1 MLLTSSDKSSTS
13 WLSPLPQTLAFKS
26 MKKLVTI
33 TTRHWKF
40 LLAFNVIV
48 VLATFVA
55 FKRAKPVWT
64 STSQLILPKTTSNLD
79 ASLGTLG
86 SIKNSGPGFSTE
98 VNPLKI
104 QTSIL
109 TSDTLLETVL
119 SKDPEK
125 ENFKSLA
132 GYKKLFEVT
141 PQEQSTIIALT
152 VSGSSQDI
160 ATQRAQALINAYQL
174 RLNELRQANSQAR
187 LKFSQKELEH
197 AKARLTKAQINIA
210 AFQQSTG
217 LVSSEEQTRGIVTTI
232 NSLSAA
238 QTQAMAVSEASAK
251 RAETLSQHLRLN
263 PGEAIGSLKLTEN
276 KEYNFVRNK
285 LSELESLLNQKQAIF
300 TENHPE
306 VITLQQQ
313 RDKLQAQVQEYI
325 AQAAQGVEIDPKLGN
340 EAQGR
345 AALVQQ
351 LILAESEANAQR
363 QQAQLLGSQI
373 TKLQATFNALPAK
386 QAKLS
391 ELQRQVDIAEGVYK
405 GLVAQVQQNNIDAF
419 DAYPNVQVLD
429 QPKVNPSPV
438 SPKVLLMVVN
448 AVLASLIGS
457 IALALFLES
466 RNPLLSAKDLQDQTF
481 DVIERIPR
489 IKNSGIKFELAN
501 ENEVEF
507 QRLASAISL
516 QPIENRRMLVSSAI
530 TGEGKTTVVMGLAY
544 ALVDLGFKVL
554 LVDGD
559 FRKAD
564 LSRRLGYTQESN
576 FDTLCVAV
584 QPNLDLL
591 PTLPQQRKIVEMIG
605 RGTFEQKLTA
615 CEAAGNYDYVIV
627 DSAPVTLTS
636 ETPLMASIIQNLLFV
651 VRPDTS
657 YKNSVNES
665 FAQLTQHNARYLGL
679 VINGVETKPRSY
691 PYGSKSNVP
700 LVNS

>member
-1 MLLTSSDKSSTS
+1 
-13 WLSPLPQTLAFKS
+13 

-109 TSDTLLETVL
+109 TSDTLLEKVL

-125 ENFKSLA
+125 EKFKTLS

-160 ATQRAQALINAYQL
+160 AVQRAQILIDAYQL

-197 AKARLTKAQINIA
+197 AKGRLTKAQINIA
-210 AFQQSTG
+210 GFQQSTG
-217 LVSSEEQTRGIVTTI
+217 LVSSEEQTRGIVTSI

-238 QTQAMAVSEASAK
+238 QTQAMAASQASAK
-251 RAETLSQHLRLN
+251 RAQTLSQRLRLN
-263 PGEAIGSLKLTEN
+263 PSEAIGSLKLTEN
-276 KEYNFVRNK
+276 KEYIFVRNK
-285 LSELESLLNQKQAIF
+285 LSEVESLLNQKQAIF

-438 SPKVLLMVVN
+438 SPKVFLMVVN

-481 DVIERIPR
+481 AVIERIPR
-489 IKNSGIKFELAN
+489 IKNSGIKSGIKFELAN

-564 LSRRLGYTQESN
+564 LSRRLGYTKESN
-576 FDTLCVAV
+576 FDTLCITV

-605 RGTFEQKLTA
+605 RGAFEQKLAT
-615 CEAAGNYDYVIV
+615 CEATGNYDYVIV

-691 PYGSKSNVP
+691 PYGSNSDVP

>member
-1 MLLTSSDKSSTS
+1 
-13 WLSPLPQTLAFKS
+13 

-40 LLAFNVIV
+40 LIAFNVIV

-174 RLNELRQANSQAR
+174 RLNELRQSNSQAR

-251 RAETLSQHLRLN
+251 RAETLSQRLRLN

-276 KEYNFVRNK
+276 KEYNFVRSK
-285 LSELESLLNQKQAIF
+285 LSEVESLLSQKQAIF
-300 TENHPE
+300 TESHPE

-419 DAYPNVQVLD
+419 DAYPNVQILD
-429 QPKVNPSPV
+429 QPKVNPNPV

-457 IALALFLES
+457 LALALFLES

-481 DVIERIPR
+481 GVIERIPR

-605 RGTFEQKLTA
+605 RGAFEQKLAA

-636 ETPLMASIIQNLLFV
+636 ETSLMASIIQNLLFV

-691 PYGSKSNVP
+691 PYGSKSNAP